1 MTRRAII
8 IASFIG
14 LASAIVETVLIPGT
28 LHINDTTLLS
38 ISVAVLTVVAAA
50 IAGRTILGT
59 RSVHRYFRLGV
70 PLLSAISGLAFE
82 SAVSNWLIAR
92 QVSFGPSPTTPST
105 VVVLALVIGALAY
118 LGAATAYGFA
128 GTKQG
133 ITIGARVGLLLLL
146 LLAVLPGLDV
156 LGLAG
161 FVATA
166 FARRTPTPVP
176 AGASE

>member
-14 LASAIVETVLIPGT
+14 LACAIVETGLIPGT
-28 LHINDTTLLS
+28 LQVTDTALLS
-38 ISVAVLTVVAAA
+38 ILVAVLTVAAAA

-59 RSVHRYFRLGV
+59 TSVHRYYRLGV

-82 SAVSNWLIAR
+82 SAVTNWLIAR
-92 QVSFGPSPTTPST
+92 QVSFGPAPTAPSA

-118 LGAATAYGFA
+118 LGAATVYGFA
-128 GTKQG
+128 GTRQG
-133 ITIGARVGLLLLL
+133 ITIGSRIGLLLLL
-146 LLAVLPGLDV
+146 LLAVLPGLNV

-166 FARRTPTPVP
+166 FVRKAPTPAP